1 MTVRFVARLA
11 IAIATLLSSALLCW
25 GQPPSFAQKPAMP
38 SGTRLAQAP
47 ASSGPNL
54 SSPAE
59 GAWISDGDNSMPE
72 PPSAPNPD
80 ALAAALAQGIT
91 GISDQGGAEGCDPN
105 GEGCD
110 PGLGYPPLGHGHFVT
125 DLWEEVHSHKRV
137 FFQLDY
143 MSMWAKGNQ
152 LPPLVTTSPLGTP
165 QAQAG
170 VLPVSATTSI
180 LFGGERV
187 DLGQRNGG
195 RINLGYWLIDGEFLG
210 VEGQYF
216 ALEPGHTRFDATSIF
231 SDGIQPG
238 DQILARPFFNVN
250 PHLPEPRQDAAI
262 IAFPD
267 PYTLDQSTGVLDGSI
282 KIKTTSNLQSAGA
295 LLRKLIWMDFTSR
308 CRLDL
313 LLGYRFMRYDDSV
326 IINDAWDFIP
336 NGGIIGPVSF
346 NSEDTFSAKNQF
358 HGGELGVKAQKY
370 WGPLS
375 AEIVAKCAFG
385 NNHQTMYINGANTVT
400 TGGGASS
407 VTTAGGLLAQPTNMG
422 TYDRNVFAILPEGD
436 VNLRLDLTPNL
447 RATVGYTYVYMNRV
461 QRSGEAINTT
471 VNPTQFSGGT
481 LDGPTE
487 PSFTFNS
494 TPFWVQGATAGIE
507 YRW

>member
-1 MTVRFVARLA
+1 MPQGLRVAQTPA
-11 IAIATLLSSALLCW
+11 N
-25 GQPPSFAQKPAMP
+25 GGPSLD
-38 SGTRLAQAP
+38 TP
-47 ASSGPNL
+47 ASD
-54 SSPAE
+54 
-59 GAWISDGDNSMPE
+59 GAWISDSDTAMPQ

-91 GISDQGGAEGCDPN
+91 GTSDQAGEGCGPD
-105 GEGCD
+105 GEPCD
-110 PGLGYPPLGHGHFVT
+110 PGLGYAPLGHSHFVT
-125 DLWEEVHSHKRV
+125 DLWAEVHSHKRV
-137 FFQLDY
+137 YFQLDY
-143 MSMWAKGNQ
+143 MAMWVKGNQ
-152 LPPLVTTSPLGTP
+152 VPPLVTTSPLGTP
-165 QAQAG
+165 QSEAG

-180 LFGGERV
+180 LFGGNRI
-187 DLGQRNGG
+187 DTDMRNGG

-216 ALEPGHTRFDATSIF
+216 ALEPGHTTFNATSIF

-238 DQILARPFFNVN
+238 DQILARPFYNVN
-250 PHLPEPRQDAAI
+250 PSLPEPRQDAAI

-267 PYTLDQSTGVLDGSI
+267 PYTLFQSQGPLDGTI
-282 KIKTTSNLQSAGA
+282 KIKSTSNLQSANA
-295 LLRKLIWMDFTSR
+295 LFRKLIWMDFTSR

-313 LLGYRFMRYDDSV
+313 LLGYRFLRYDDSV
-326 IINDAWDFIP
+326 IIDDAWDFIP
-336 NGGIIGPVSF
+336 NSGIIGPVSF
-346 NSEDTFSAKNQF
+346 NSQDTFSAKNQF
-358 HGGELGVKAQKY
+358 HGGEIGVKAQKY

-375 AEIVAKCAFG
+375 CEIVAKCAFG
-385 NNHQTMYINGANTVT
+385 NNYQTMYIDGYNTIT
-400 TGGGASS
+400 TAAGSS
-407 VTTAGGLLAQPTNMG
+407 TTAGGLLAQPTNMG

-447 RATVGYTYVYMNRV
+447 RATLGYTYVYMNRV

-481 LDGPTE
+481 LDGPAE

-494 TPFWVQGATAGIE
+494 TPFWAQGATAGIE

>member
-25 GQPPSFAQKPAMP
+25 AQPPSFTQKPAMP
-38 SGTRLAQAP
+38 TGTRLAQTPAP
-47 ASSGPNL
+47 AGPNL
-54 SSPAE
+54 DSPAE
-59 GAWISDGDNSMPE
+59 GAWISDADNSMPE

-80 ALAAALAQGIT
+80 ALAAALAQGLT
-91 GISDQGGAEGCDPN
+91 GVPDQGEGCDPN
-105 GEGCD
+105 GEPCD
-110 PGLGYPPLGHGHFVT
+110 PTFGGPPLGHGHFVT

-137 FFQLDY
+137 YGQVDY
-143 MSMWAKGNQ
+143 MAMWVKGNQ

-187 DLGQRNGG
+187 DQDMRSGG

-216 ALEPGHTRFDATSIF
+216 ALQPGHTRFDATSIF

-250 PHLPEPRQDAAI
+250 PNLPEPRQDAAI
-262 IAFPD
+262 VAFPD
-267 PYTLDQSTGVLDGSI
+267 PYTLFQSQGPLDGSI
-282 KIKTTSNLQSAGA
+282 NIKTTSNLQSAGA

-326 IINDAWDFIP
+326 IIDDAWDFLP
-336 NGGIIGPVSF
+336 NSGIIGPVSF
-346 NSEDTFSAKNQF
+346 ASQDTFSAKNQF

-375 AEIVAKCAFG
+375 AEIVAKVAFG
-385 NNHQTMYINGANTVT
+385 NNHQTMYIDGFNTIT
-400 TGGGASS
+400 TVAGSS
-407 VTTAGGLLAQPTNMG
+407 TTAGGLLAQPTNMG
-422 TYDRNVFAILPEGD
+422 TYDRNVFAILPEGN
-436 VNLRLDLTPNL
+436 VNLRLDLTANL
-447 RATVGYTYVYMNRV
+447 RATLGYTYVYMNRV

-481 LDGPTE
+481 LVGDAK

-494 TPFWVQGATAGIE
+494 TPFWAQGATAGIE

>member
-1 MTVRFVARLA
+1 
-11 IAIATLLSSALLCW
+11 
-25 GQPPSFAQKPAMP
+25 
-38 SGTRLAQAP
+38 
-47 ASSGPNL
+47 
-54 SSPAE
+54 
-59 GAWISDGDNSMPE
+59 MPE

-91 GISDQGGAEGCDPN
+91 GTSDQACDEGCGPD
-105 GEGCD
+105 GEPCAYGVA
-110 PGLGYPPLGHGHFVT
+110 PLGHGHFVT

-137 FFQLDY
+137 YFQLDY
-143 MSMWAKGNQ
+143 MSMWVKGNQ

-170 VLPVSATTSI
+170 VLPESATTSI
-180 LFGGERV
+180 LFGGDRV
-187 DLGQRNGG
+187 DIDQRNGG

-216 ALEPGHTRFDATSIF
+216 ALEPGHTTFDATSIF

-238 DQILARPFFNVN
+238 DQILARPFYNVDPN
-250 PHLPEPRQDAAI
+250 LPQPRQDAAI
-262 IAFPD
+262 VAFPD
-267 PYTLDQSTGVLDGSI
+267 PFTLLQWQGPLDGSI
-282 KIKTTSNLQSAGA
+282 DIKTTSRLQSAGA
-295 LLRKLIWMDFTSR
+295 LLRKLVWMDFTSR

-336 NGGIIGPVSF
+336 NSGFFGPIHF
-346 NSEDTFSAKNQF
+346 NSQDTFSATNEF
-358 HGGELGVKAQKY
+358 HGGEIGIKAQKY

-385 NNHQTMYINGANTVT
+385 NNHQQMYIDGSNTIIS
-400 TGGGASS
+400 GGSS
-407 VTTAGGLLAQPTNMG
+407 STTAGGLLAQPTNMG

-436 VNLRLDLTPNL
+436 VNLRLDLTPRL

-471 VNPTQFSGGT
+471 VNPTQLSGGT
-481 LDGPTE
+481 LQGPAE

-494 TPFWVQGATAGIE
+494 TPFWAQGITGGIE